1 MRVLYFGTYER
12 NYPRNAQVISALR
25 TAGVEV
31 VEHHEPVYEA
41 RRDNWAVRWTVA
53 LRLFVA
59 EMRLR
64 YSSHD
69 AFDVVL
75 VGYPGHFDVPH
86 ARRVAGK
93 RPLVFN
99 PLISLHDTLVG
110 DRSRYR
116 EGRFTARILWVIDR
130 RALRTP
136 DLVVADTEANAEF
149 LAEVGDLPRERV
161 QVCLVGAEDRLF
173 HAGWRPDEPFR
184 VLFVGKLIPL
194 HGLPTI
200 LEAARLAPEL
210 QVRIVGS
217 GQLNELM
224 TDLPPNVEWLH
235 WIEYDE
241 PAARVLGRRLRARDL
256 RHLGQGVARDPEQ
269 GVPGARLRNAADHGR
284 HARGARAP
292 DRRGER
298 APRSS
303 GRSSRAGRGDAPHR
317 SGSRAREEAE
327 QWRPR
332 RLRSAGERGGAG
344 RAVAD
349 APRSARLLRPRP
361 LLWTAI
367 GAYTAGFGA
376 LSILRYRAYN
386 TGRFDLGNMV
396 QAVWS
401 TAHGHPLA
409 VTDLQGN
416 QASRLGSHVD
426 PILAAFAPLWWIW
439 PSPNMLVVVQ
449 TLAIALGALPVFWL
463 ARKHLGSERVA
474 LGFALAYLL
483 YPAVQWLTLNEFHPV
498 ALACPLL
505 LFAFWYLDEDR
516 LVAFGIFAVLAAL
529 TKEEIPLVIAGMGL
543 WYAVSRR
550 RWVEG
555 GAIAVAGVLVTAISV
570 EVVLPHF
577 NEGASSS
584 FYQRYGS
591 LGSSP
596 GEILKTL
603 LLHPGR
609 VLETAFDHEG
619 AHYLLD
625 LFLPLLLLGLAAPLV
640 LLAAVPEL
648 GLNLLSATH
657 TQSSIHHH
665 YTAGLIPPLFVAMIL
680 GAARG

>member
-1 MRVLYFGTYER
+1 
-12 NYPRNAQVISALR
+12 
-25 TAGVEV
+25 
-31 VEHHEPVYEA
+31 
-41 RRDNWAVRWTVA
+41 
-53 LRLFVA
+53 
-59 EMRLR
+59 
-64 YSSHD
+64 
-69 AFDVVL
+69 
-75 VGYPGHFDVPH
+75 
-86 ARRVAGK
+86 
-93 RPLVFN
+93 
-99 PLISLHDTLVG
+99 
-110 DRSRYR
+110 
-116 EGRFTARILWVIDR
+116 
-130 RALRTP
+130 
-136 DLVVADTEANAEF
+136 
-149 LAEVGDLPRERV
+149 
-161 QVCLVGAEDRLF
+161 
-173 HAGWRPDEPFR
+173 
-184 VLFVGKLIPL
+184 
-194 HGLPTI
+194 
-200 LEAARLAPEL
+200 
-210 QVRIVGS
+210 
-217 GQLNELM
+217 
-224 TDLPPNVEWLH
+224 
-235 WIEYDE
+235 
-241 PAARVLGRRLRARDL
+241 
-256 RHLGQGVARDPEQ
+256 
-269 GVPGARLRNAADHGR
+269 
-284 HARGARAP
+284 
-292 DRRGER
+292 
-298 APRSS
+298 
-303 GRSSRAGRGDAPHR
+303 
-317 SGSRAREEAE
+317 
-327 QWRPR
+327 
-332 RLRSAGERGGAG
+332 
-344 RAVAD
+344 VAD

-361 LLWTAI
+361 LLWTAV

-401 TAHGHPLA
+401 TAHGHPLT

-426 PILAAFAPLWWIW
+426 PILAAFAPLWWLW

-543 WYAVSRR
+543 WYAISRR

-555 GAIAVAGVLVTAISV
+555 GAIALAGVLVATISV

-609 VLETAFDHEG
+609 VFETAFDHEG

-625 LFLPLLLLGLAAPLV
+625 LLLPLLLLALAAPLV

-648 GLNLLSATH
+648 GLNLLSATD

-680 GAARG
+680 GAARLTRTRPRLRMPLAMGVVAAMVVANFVLGAIPVWRELPGGEGYQAYASHVASHDRVTDQALLLIPDDAVVSATNSLGSHLSARRRFLSFPYIEDAQWVAADETQPGYADRWDPLATATDLAALRRNPDWRLVFSEDGVLVFKRRASKT